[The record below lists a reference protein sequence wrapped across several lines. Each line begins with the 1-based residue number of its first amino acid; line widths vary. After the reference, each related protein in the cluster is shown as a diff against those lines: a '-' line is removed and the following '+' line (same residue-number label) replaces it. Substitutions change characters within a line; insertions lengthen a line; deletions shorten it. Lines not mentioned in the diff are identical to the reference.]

1 MNSIDTEAAIRTRF
15 EALAPALD
23 EGQRR
28 RLAAAEVLTAG
39 PRSISMVSRAT
50 GLARDTIY
58 AGIRELEG
66 GAPPA
71 PEGRVR
77 RPGGGRKRLVD
88 TDPTLKS
95 DLERLI
101 EPTTRGDPESPLRWT
116 TKSTRRLAEEL
127 RAMGHEIH
135 SPETVCKLLHEA
147 GYSLQSNVKTL
158 EGSSHPDRDAQFKHI
173 QATVEAFQAENQPVI
188 SVDTKKKELVGAFKN
203 AGQEWHP
210 KGTPERVHVHDFP
223 DPELG
228 KAIPY
233 GVYDLTQNEGWVSVG
248 TDHDTAAFA
257 VATIEQWWNR
267 MGSATYPDA
276 TRLLITADGSG
287 SNSPRTALWRAEL
300 QGLADATGLTIT
312 VCHFPPGTSKW
323 NKIEHRMFSHISQ
336 NWRGKPLLTHET
348 VVNLIAATTTRK
360 GLTIRAALDT
370 AKYPKGIKPSAEEMA
385 ALQIERHS
393 FHGEWNYT
401 FVPVSANNNV

>member
-1 MNSIDTEAAIRTRF
+1 MNSIDIEAGIQKRF
-15 EALAPALD
+15 AALSPTLD

-28 RLAAAEVLTAG
+28 RHAAAEVLTAG

-50 GLARDTIY
+50 GLSRGTI
-58 AGIRELEG
+58 AEGIRELEG
-66 GAPPA
+66 TATPI

-77 RPGGGRKRLVD
+77 REGGGRKRLVE
-88 TDPTLKS
+88 TDPTLMA
-95 DLERLI
+95 DLEALI

-116 TKSTRRLAEEL
+116 IKSTRRLAEEL
-127 RAMGHEIH
+127 RAKGHKIR
-135 SPETVCKLLHEA
+135 SPDTVSRLLHEA
-147 GYSLQSNVKTL
+147 GYSLQSNRKTL

-173 QATVEAFQAENQPVI
+173 HATIEAFQAENQPVI
-188 SVDTKKKELVGAFKN
+188 SVDTKKKELVGTFKN
-203 AGQEWHP
+203 AGQEWRP
-210 KGTPERVHVHDFP
+210 EGQPERVNVHDFP

-233 GVYDLTQNEGWVSVG
+233 GVYDLTQNDGWVSVG

-267 MGSATYPDA
+267 MGAATYPDA
-276 TRLLITADGSG
+276 TRLLITADGGG

-300 QGLADATGLTIT
+300 QGFADATGLTIT
-312 VCHFPPGTSKW
+312 LCHFPPGTSKW

-336 NWRGKPLLTHET
+336 NWRGKPLVTHET
-348 VVNLIAATTTRK
+348 VVNLIAATTTTK
-360 GLTIRAALDT
+360 GLQIQAALDT
-370 AKYPKGIKPSAEEMA
+370 AKYPKGIRPSAEEME
-385 ALQIERHS
+385 ALQIERNS

-401 FVPVSANNNV
+401 VVPFKGKKRV

>member
-1 MNSIDTEAAIRTRF
+1 MNSIDTEKSIKTRF

-28 RLAAAEVLTAG
+28 RLAAAEALTAG
-39 PRSISMVSRAT
+39 PRSISMVARAT

-58 AGIRELEG
+58 AGIQEIEG
-66 GAPPA
+66 GTSPA

-88 TDPTLKS
+88 TDPTLMS
-95 DLERLI
+95 DLEHLI

-127 RAMGHEIH
+127 RAKGHKIH

-147 GYSLQSNVKTL
+147 GYSLQSNLKTL

-173 QATVEAFQAENQPVI
+173 HATVEAFQAENQPVI

-203 AGQEWHP
+203 AGQEWHL
-210 KGTPERVHVHDFP
+210 KGSPERVNVHDFP

-267 MGSATYPDA
+267 MGAATYPDA
-276 TRLLITADGSG
+276 TRLLITADGGG

-300 QGLADATGLTIT
+300 QGLADTTGLTIT

-360 GLTIRAALDT
+360 GLTIRAELDT
-370 AKYPKGIKPSAEEMA
+370 ASYPKGVKPSAEEME

-401 FVPVSANNNV
+401 FVPVS